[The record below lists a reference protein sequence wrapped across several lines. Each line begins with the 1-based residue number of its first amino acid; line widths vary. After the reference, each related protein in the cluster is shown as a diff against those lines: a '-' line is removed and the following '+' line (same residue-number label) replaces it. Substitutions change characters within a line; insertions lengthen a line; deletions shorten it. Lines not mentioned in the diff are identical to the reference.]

1 VVTGFISVVADFPE
15 DDVTVAMLVNSRLL
29 NLELGVQLVDR
40 VLGAVFDEPASH
52 WSDPLEAPV
61 PGT

>member
-1 VVTGFISVVADFPE
+1 MVADFP
-15 DDVTVAMLVNSRLL
+15 DDDLTVAMLVNSRLL
-29 NLELGVQLVDR
+29 NLELGVQLADR